1 MNEDEIR
8 LTRRSAL
15 GRLAAIGALLMTGA
29 QGSSAGGAR
38 PIARRAIPR
47 SGEAIPVIGLGTWQT
62 FDVGSAESA
71 RAPLREVLARF
82 VECGGTLVDSSPMY
96 GRAEGVVGDLAHQL
110 GIQDK
115 LFYATKVWTTGAES
129 GVRQMKESFR
139 RMRVQRMDLM
149 QIHNLQ
155 DLKTHTQTL
164 EQWKREGLVRYIGI
178 THYHAGAHAELERL
192 VRTGAYDFV
201 QVNYSL
207 GEREAERRL
216 LPAAQEAE
224 VAVLANR
231 PFGSGGLFRR
241 VRGEPLPGWAGEI
254 GCSSWAQIF
263 LKWIVGHPAV
273 TCAIP
278 ATSDPKHVVDNM
290 AAGLGNL
297 PDASMRRKIGE
308 AFDRL

>member
-1 MNEDEIR
+1 MNEDNFR
-8 LTRRSAL
+8 LARRGAL
-15 GRLAAIGALLMTGA
+15 GRLAAIGALLMTNA
-29 QGSSAGGAR
+29 QGTSAAGTR
-38 PIARRAIPR
+38 PIVRRAIPR